1 MMLFGLVFRP
11 VCTLDNDVA
20 SVPLLLF
27 NLLVDN
33 FSGVLLCVFMK
44 CRHFPTFFCAGTKKK
59 KICRCRR
66 QGLSAEFR
74 RHCRLSATCR
84 RHVADKAKCR
94 QFLSRQA
101 NFGDMVFSVSA
112 HFCVAIFRH

>member
-44 CRHFPTFFCAGTKKK
+44 CRHFPTYFCAGTTKKN
-59 KICRCRR
+59 ISMSRHHPVGRILPI
-66 QGLSAEFR
+66 LSAVGDI
-74 RHCRLSATCR
+74 LATCR
-84 RHVADKAKCR
+84 RHA
-94 QFLSRQA
+94 QLS
-101 NFGDMVFSVSA
+101 
-112 HFCVAIFRH
+112 C